1 MIWLLVVVTVDVIL
15 LIYNM
20 NDDDMVAYCRNWLM

>member
-20 NDDDMVAYCRNWLM
+20 NDDDMVACCRSWLM